1 MNNLAIGRGRRLA
14 STFYLRG
21 DRLEYIRAG
30 SAFRRARPDTM
41 IETAEIN
48 AVYTDS
54 AGIPHVRFDVVFENP
69 NRAAVREGPRILAL
83 KTFLQMFTERV
94 AR

>member
-1 MNNLAIGRGRRLA
+1 MNFQPIGKGRRMP
-14 STFYLRG
+14 SVFCLRG

-30 SAFRRARPDTM
+30 SAFRRVRPDRMT
-41 IETAEIN
+41 ETAEISS
-48 AVYTDS
+48 VYADS

-69 NRAAVREGPRILAL
+69 NRAAVREGPRILAV
-83 KTFLQMFTERV
+83 KTFIEMFSERV